1 MEDKKISRLELISWL
16 EGWKKTAETDEDLS
30 GEASAFDFMIETL
43 KDDKW
48 ALLKDN

>member
-16 EGWKKTAETDEDLS
+16 EGWKKTAETYEDLS
-30 GEASAFDFMIETL
+30 GEVSAFDFVIRTL
-43 KDDKW
+43 QDDKW